1 MWTYQDQTT
10 FAPKIRKDDGPK
22 SEFRAGWKAALAV
35 LRDEANAHED
45 LRQALV
51 ALLERLFVNP
61 RFPGGPS
68 LDGAYA

>member
-51 ALLERLFVNP
+51 ALLERLFASPCVP
-61 RFPGGPS
+61 DGPLLES
-68 LDGAYA
+68 EYA